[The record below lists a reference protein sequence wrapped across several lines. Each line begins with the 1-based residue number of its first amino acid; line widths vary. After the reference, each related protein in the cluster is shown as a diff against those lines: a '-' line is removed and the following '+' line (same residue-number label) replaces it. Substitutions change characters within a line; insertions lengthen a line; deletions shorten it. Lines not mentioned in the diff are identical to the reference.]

1 MKTLL
6 VKDMK
11 YIAIPLLL
19 LLLLDAILATFY
31 TYLDEP
37 GSFLLFF
44 CLPITVIFVLFTRN
58 HAQGWDKYVNA
69 LPFTPQEIVAEKY
82 IIAVGIVLLIQIIML
97 LFGTIP
103 FILSYST
110 IDYAKFLVI
119 SSSTVLISSITLGIF
134 IPCSISMNPA
144 KGTAVSIFIVLFVLF
159 PIFYVCYSQSNIG
172 GYYTTSY
179 GTSYMHTYIDPINE
193 ASTPVIFWITTI
205 LGYLTLYGSY
215 RGSVILYQK
224 KDY

>member
-19 LLLLDAILATFY
+19 LLLIDAILATFY
-31 TYLDEP
+31 TYLEEP

-44 CLPITVIFVLFTRN
+44 CLPITVIFALFARN
-58 HAQGWDKYVNA
+58 HSQGWDKYVNA
-69 LPFTPQEIVAEKY
+69 LPFTAREIVAEKY
-82 IIAVGIVLLIQIIML
+82 VIAFGIVILMQFIML

-110 IDYAKFLVI
+110 IDYAKFLVTA
-119 SSSTVLISSITLGIF
+119 SSTVLISSITLGIF

-144 KGTAVSIFIVLFVLF
+144 KGTAVAIFLVACVLF
-159 PIFYVCYSQSNIG
+159 PIFYVCYIQSNTG
-172 GYYTTSY
+172 GYYITSY
-179 GTSYMHTYIDPINE
+179 AGSYTYTYIDPINK

-205 LGYLTLYGSY
+205 FGYLTLYGSY
-215 RGSVILYQK
+215 HGSVILYQK
-224 KDY
+224 KDN